1 MMTTWLIPLLCAL
14 GGASVGALVTRWFH
28 RNPGDSSLRD
38 PSLRVVSEVA
48 LDRRRSLALVES
60 SERTWLLGLMGRH
73 VTMLSEMKGGGNS
86 APPSGRHA
94 FGRRLTENLAQ
105 KNQEQWAETLD
116 ATANRIFGEHT
127 AHEEGLD
134 PLMALASASPAIVR
148 HPPRYSET
156 Q

>member
-14 GGASVGALVTRWFH
+14 GGASAGALVTRWLH
-28 RNPGDSSLRD
+28 RSPGDSSLRD

-73 VTMLSEMKGGGNS
+73 VTMLSEMKGGGS
-86 APPSGRHA
+86 TAPPSGRHA

-105 KNQEQWAETLD
+105 TQQEQWTETLD
-116 ATANRIFGEHT
+116 AAANRIFGEHS
-127 AHEEGLD
+127 AHEERMD
-134 PLMALASASPAIVR
+134 PLMAIASASPAIVR
-148 HPPRYSET
+148 HPAPNSET